1 MKHLACYLLFFL
13 AFSQISFAQ
22 KNKDKKTFEYADG
35 VSFTVFATQHTR
47 AYGGSQTTTYVAE
60 KGYEFL
66 VLILEFKND
75 SKADAELDFSK
86 FSVLDKTGGKYPI
99 MGVVQ
104 AYKISN
110 TDQDFSF
117 TLKQGKGKKYI
128 LTFKPYPK
136 GEPVAQL
143 VSGEEIFTITEL

>member
-1 MKHLACYLLFFL
+1 MKYIVHCLLLFL
-13 AFSQISFAQ
+13 AFSQASFAQ
-22 KNKDKKTFEYADG
+22 KGKDKKTFEYAEG
-35 VSFTVFATQHTR
+35 ISFTMFATQHTR
-47 AYGGSQTTTYVAE
+47 AYGGSQTTTYVAD
-60 KGYEFL
+60 KGYEFV

-75 SKADAELDFSK
+75 TESDAELDFSK
-86 FSVLDKTGGKYPI
+86 FSVLDKAGGKYPI

-110 TDQDFSF
+110 TDQDFTF
-117 TLKQGKGKKYI
+117 TLKKGKGKKYI

-143 VSGEEIFTITEL
+143 ISGEEIFTITEL